1 MIALPCLA
9 LSSPQVSKRDFSYL
23 HPNFIVAESTCRGF
37 RPNNLHYISAQQILT
52 PTSQPALAAAIAHQ
66 PHSLPLL
73 VTTETCSDATYIVT
87 GANTG
92 LGLEAAKHLV
102 ALGAAK
108 VILAVCNVSAGETA
122 RTEIEAATGT
132 SNVAEVWA
140 LDLAS
145 YDSVKAFA
153 QRASTELARIDA
165 LIENA
170 GVAAYQRVTA
180 EGHLVDVT
188 VNVLST
194 LLLGLLLLPKM
205 SESAQRFGIL
215 PHLVVVTSAFSFD
228 SEAEWNKIKDD
239 PLVKMDDEEMPVME
253 TYVASK

>member
-1 MIALPCLA
+1 M
-9 LSSPQVSKRDFSYL
+9 
-23 HPNFIVAESTCRGF
+23 
-37 RPNNLHYISAQQILT
+37 
-52 PTSQPALAAAIAHQ
+52 AAAIAHQ
-66 PHSLPLL
+66 PHNLPFL
-73 VTTETCSDATYIVT
+73 VTAETCSGSTYIVT

-92 LGLEAAKHLV
+92 LGFEAAKHLV

-108 VILAVCNVSAGETA
+108 VILAVRNVSAGETA
-122 RTEIEAATGT
+122 KMEIEAATGT
-132 SNVAEVWA
+132 SNVAKVWA

-153 QRASTELARIDA
+153 KRAATELDRIDA

-170 GVAAYQRVTA
+170 GVASYQRVMA

-194 LLLGLLLLPKM
+194 LLLGVLLLPQM
-205 SESAQRFGIL
+205 RESAQRFGIL

-239 PLVKMDDEEMPVME
+239 PLVKMDDEQMSVME
-253 TYVASK
+253 TYVAYKCMHLENCGLLPSSLS

>member
-1 MIALPCLA
+1 M
-9 LSSPQVSKRDFSYL
+9 
-23 HPNFIVAESTCRGF
+23 
-37 RPNNLHYISAQQILT
+37 
-52 PTSQPALAAAIAHQ
+52 AAAVAHQ
-66 PHSLPLL
+66 PHNLPLL
-73 VTTETCSDATYIVT
+73 ASTEICSGGTYIVT

-92 LGLEAAKHLV
+92 LGFEAAKHLV

-108 VILAVCNVSAGETA
+108 VILGVRNVSAGETA
-122 RTEIEAATGT
+122 KTKIEAATGT
-132 SNVAEVWA
+132 SNVAKVWA

-145 YDSVKAFA
+145 YDSVRAFA
-153 QRASTELARIDA
+153 KRAVTELDRIDA

-170 GVAAYQRVTA
+170 GVATHQRIMA

-194 LLLGLLLLPKM
+194 LLLGMLLLPKM

-215 PHLVVVTSAFSFD
+215 PHLVVVTSTFSFD

-239 PLVKMDDEEMPVME
+239 PLVKMDDEKMAMTE
-253 TYVASK
+253 TYVAH